1 MDGTLAAAWKSDAYA
16 HLKEAERAL
25 ADPAVVGV
33 LVVRL
38 ARGAAGE
45 PLFMV
50 NGASGPGV
58 TTAEA
63 EAALV
68 GSAERLAASARE
80 MTALM

>member
-16 HLKEAERAL
+16 HLKAAEKAL
-25 ADPAVVGV
+25 ADPLVVGV
-33 LVVRL
+33 FVVQIIRTP
-38 ARGAAGE
+38 AGE
-45 PLFMV
+45 PMFMV

-58 TTAEA
+58 STAEC

-68 GSAERLAASARE
+68 GSAERLAGSARE